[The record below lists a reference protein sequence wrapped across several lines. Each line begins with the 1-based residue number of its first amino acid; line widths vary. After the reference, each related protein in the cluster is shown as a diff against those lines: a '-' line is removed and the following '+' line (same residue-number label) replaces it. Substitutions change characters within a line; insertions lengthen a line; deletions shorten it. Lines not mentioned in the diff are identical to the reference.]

1 MPTVIPVKFKYAARD
16 LWFDV
21 AGTEALEGDHVI
33 CATERG
39 HEIGLATADPREMS
53 AADLDR
59 VTNHA
64 QLRPVLR
71 VASDEDLAHAEEL
84 AELGEKALPV
94 FRHLVSQSGL
104 DMKPVGVEYL
114 FDGDKVVCYFSAE
127 ERVDFRQLV
136 RDLSRELHERID
148 MRQIGVREEAAVV
161 GGWGH
166 CGQELCCTRFGLAF
180 EPVSIRM
187 AKEQD
192 LPLNS
197 TKISGACGRLM
208 CCLRYEFEA
217 YRDFKGRAPKRN
229 AVIETPLGKA
239 KIVEYDT
246 PKEEICLRLENG
258 KQVRVPLA
266 EMTASDAAIKKSKDL
281 GCACRPD
288 TVTRDVL
295 ERLQSPDVRMA
306 LAELDRANG
315 VTPPEGFDDAD
326 LFVQPKHRRRRGGDA
341 GDGAASGAEKRPTAG
356 TGAGDV
362 NAAHCINLV
371 DGLQAAGLRLSA
383 AAQEAY
389 LPFVA
394 AEEERTAPIN
404 EWRGWW
410 FGEVP
415 YNELPEKDAL
425 AAAKRA
431 VVEAD
436 AAVIT
441 LLRQAG
447 EGKDR
452 LAEPGD
458 FELTDAERTLLTDVC
473 TVFHAA
479 GKKVVVVLNTTGV
492 IETASWKDLPDAIL
506 LAWQPGQE
514 AGYAIADVLTGA
526 VNPSGR
532 LPMTWPVRYADV
544 PSQNFPQVH
553 VPERKNASWWHHKK
567 GQRWYEQPNIDWTD
581 YLEDIYIGY
590 RYYSTF
596 DVPVSYPFGYGLSY
610 TTFAMDDLQVT
621 AAKGG
626 WTVSVTVTNTGN
638 VPGKQVVQL
647 YTAPAAAGN
656 YPVCEL
662 RGFAKTGELAPG
674 QAETVRISL
683 TPADLA
689 YFDEGRS
696 AWVTPAGTYT
706 LAVGENV
713 AQASLQAPL
722 EVKKEWTKATHDVL
736 HPSQP
741 EGRPLYLGGGSA
753 ITR

>member
-94 FRHLVSQSGL
+94 FRRLVSQSGL

-266 EMTASDAAIKKSKDL
+266 GMTASEAAVKKAKDL
-281 GCACRPD
+281 GCVCRPD

-326 LFVQPKHRRRRGGDA
+326 LFVQPKCRRRRAGESGGAD
-341 GDGAASGAEKRPTAG
+341 SGAEKRQASASAEDEAGEGERQPTRRRHRKGRTAR
-356 TGAGDV
+356 V
-362 NAAHCINLV
+362 EL
-371 DGLQAAGLRLSA
+371 
-383 AAQEAY
+383 
-389 LPFVA
+389 A
-394 AEEERTAPIN
+394 AEE
-404 EWRGWW
+404 
-410 FGEVP
+410 
-415 YNELPEKDAL
+415 
-425 AAAKRA
+425 
-431 VVEAD
+431 
-436 AAVIT
+436 
-441 LLRQAG
+441 
-447 EGKDR
+447 
-452 LAEPGD
+452 
-458 FELTDAERTLLTDVC
+458 FE
-473 TVFHAA
+473 
-479 GKKVVVVLNTTGV
+479 
-492 IETASWKDLPDAIL
+492 
-506 LAWQPGQE
+506 
-514 AGYAIADVLTGA
+514 
-526 VNPSGR
+526 
-532 LPMTWPVRYADV
+532 
-544 PSQNFPQVH
+544 
-553 VPERKNASWWHHKK
+553 
-567 GQRWYEQPNIDWTD
+567 
-581 YLEDIYIGY
+581 
-590 RYYSTF
+590 
-596 DVPVSYPFGYGLSY
+596 
-610 TTFAMDDLQVT
+610 
-621 AAKGG
+621 
-626 WTVSVTVTNTGN
+626 VTVTNDVEPDADAPKPTRRRRHHRVAGGAGAAGPRRDPAL
-638 VPGKQVVQL
+638 VPALVSRRADSSGVARAIRATVAVPVPRRRAAVPRPSTWRL
-647 YTAPAAAGN
+647 RSLPTALPARLPVTKLPPRGVAVIAEAADAEAAARAE
-656 YPVCEL
+656 PPEAPRAAARRHR
-662 RGFAKTGELAPG
+662 RG
-674 QAETVRISL
+674 S
-683 TPADLA
+683 
-689 YFDEGRS
+689 RS
-696 AWVTPAGTYT
+696 RRSY
-706 LAVGENV
+706 
-713 AQASLQAPL
+713 
-722 EVKKEWTKATHDVL
+722 
-736 HPSQP
+736 
-741 EGRPLYLGGGSA
+741 
-753 ITR
+753 

>member
-21 AGTEALEGDHVI
+21 AGIEALEGDHVI

-53 AADLDR
+53 SEDLDR

-71 VASDEDLAHAEEL
+71 VASDEDLDHAEEL

-94 FRHLVSQSGL
+94 FRRLVSQSGL

-266 EMTASDAAIKKSKDL
+266 EMTASDAAVKKSKDL

-326 LFVQPKHRRRRGGDA
+326 LFVQPKRRRRRSGDGGDA
-341 GDGAASGAEKRPTAG
+341 AGGAEKRP
-356 TGAGDV
+356 
-362 NAAHCINLV
+362 
-371 DGLQAAGLRLSA
+371 AAGAPSPYAAGVVQTLRPALRA
-383 AAQEAY
+383 GRARD
-389 LPFVA
+389 VA
-394 AEEERTAPIN
+394 RVPRRAPVPGRHRADSSVVAHVTRGTAVVL
-404 EWRGWW
+404 RR
-410 FGEVP
+410 
-415 YNELPEKDAL
+415 
-425 AAAKRA
+425 RA
-431 VVEAD
+431 VV
-436 AAVIT
+436 
-441 LLRQAG
+441 LLPSTW
-447 EGKDR
+447 R
-452 LAEPGD
+452 LPRA
-458 FELTDAERTLLTDVC
+458 
-473 TVFHAA
+473 
-479 GKKVVVVLNTTGV
+479 
-492 IETASWKDLPDAIL
+492 LPD
-506 LAWQPGQE
+506 
-514 AGYAIADVLTGA
+514 
-526 VNPSGR
+526 
-532 LPMTWPVRYADV
+532 
-544 PSQNFPQVH
+544 
-553 VPERKNASWWHHKK
+553 
-567 GQRWYEQPNIDWTD
+567 
-581 YLEDIYIGY
+581 
-590 RYYSTF
+590 
-596 DVPVSYPFGYGLSY
+596 
-610 TTFAMDDLQVT
+610 
-621 AAKGG
+621 
-626 WTVSVTVTNTGN
+626 
-638 VPGKQVVQL
+638 
-647 YTAPAAAGN
+647 
-656 YPVCEL
+656 
-662 RGFAKTGELAPG
+662 
-674 QAETVRISL
+674 
-683 TPADLA
+683 
-689 YFDEGRS
+689 
-696 AWVTPAGTYT
+696 
-706 LAVGENV
+706 
-713 AQASLQAPL
+713 SLQP
-722 EVKKEWTKATHDVL
+722 
-736 HPSQP
+736 
-741 EGRPLYLGGGSA
+741 GRPLVVTEPPPRGVVVIVAAADVAAARVEPTEDQRAAARLRRRGSRPLEPRPRPESWRWA
-753 ITR
+753 SRPAAGVATALRFSAPPSGVVGQFLDT